1 MRDRPDSTQ
10 LLALARELEEIAP
23 RLPPEERVDPAL
35 LARAR
40 AIAERER
47 EAGDAPLAAC
57 REALIA
63 LYGPGDL
70 ADLFERLA
78 REIRAGTYDA
88 PGAERDRVCRVLWAV
103 TLQKLRESNPD
114 YLRRARV
121 SALVRGG
128 ASDCVSNRES
138 RAWQESERSRD
149 LG

>member
-1 MRDRPDSTQ
+1 MRDRPDGAQ

-23 RLPPEERVDPAL
+23 RLPSEERVDPAL

-47 EAGDAPLAAC
+47 QAGDAPLAAC
-57 REALIA
+57 REALVA

-88 PGAERDRVCRVLWAV
+88 GAERDRVYRLLWAV

-114 YLRRARV
+114 YLAA
-121 SALVRGG
+121 SG
-128 ASDCVSNRES
+128 ASAREM
-138 RAWQESERSRD
+138 
-149 LG
+149 

>member
-1 MRDRPDSTQ
+1 MRDRPDSAQ

-47 EAGDAPLAAC
+47 QAGDAPLAAS
-57 REALIA
+57 REALVA

-88 PGAERDRVCRVLWAV
+88 AGAERDRVCRLLWAV
-103 TLQKLRESNPD
+103 TLQKLRESNPE
-114 YLRRARV
+114 YLTASAR
-121 SALVRGG
+121 
-128 ASDCVSNRES
+128 
-138 RAWQESERSRD
+138 
-149 LG
+149 